1 LTLAED
7 HGVKNLWPLFCGEE
21 RREEYKSVPITFS
34 PIQSVSASSS
44 SAPSASA
51 STKQSFLSR
60 IWGEDGF
67 SFGDILDT
75 LNPLQHLPIVSTLYR
90 AFTGDAI
97 APAPRVLGDALF
109 GGPIGAATG
118 VVNAALKYLSGKD
131 VGEYMLTLLPIPT
144 QVEGDTVML
153 AFDATPSSSSTP
165 TSVAQG
171 ASNSEI
177 PEKKAVRTRA
187 TNQAQLVA
195 AFDAYARNNRL
206 LTTPQMQN
214 RFGIRL

>member
-1 LTLAED
+1 M
-7 HGVKNLWPLFCGEE
+7 
-21 RREEYKSVPITFS
+21 PITS
-34 PIQSVSASSS
+34 PPIQSGSAFSSNAPVSN
-44 SAPSASA
+44 A

-118 VVNAALKYLSGKD
+118 IVNAAIKYLSGKD
-131 VGEYMLTLLPIPT
+131 AGEHMLALLPLPT
-144 QVEGDTVML
+144 RVEGETVML
-153 AFDATPSSSSTP
+153 AFNTPSTLP
-165 TSVAQG
+165 TATTSIVHRESAPVVSQNANLAQ
-171 ASNSEI
+171 
-177 PEKKAVRTRA
+177 A
-187 TNQAQLVA
+187 TDQVQVMA
-195 AFDAYARNNRL
+195 ALDAYSRNSRL

-214 RFGIRL
+214 RFGIRF

>member
-1 LTLAED
+1 M
-7 HGVKNLWPLFCGEE
+7 
-21 RREEYKSVPITFS
+21 SSIS
-34 PIQSVSASSS
+34 PTVQSISASSS
-44 SAPSASA
+44 SASSASA

-118 VVNAALKYLSGKD
+118 VANAALKYLSGKD
-131 VGEYMLTLLPIPT
+131 AGEHMLAMLPLPT
-144 QVEGDTVML
+144 QVEGETVML
-153 AFDATPSSSSTP
+153 ALHTPPAPSTTTSP
-165 TSVAQG
+165 TVSRESIPVVSKN
-171 ASNSEI
+171 ASL
-177 PEKKAVRTRA
+177 ARA
-187 TNQAQLVA
+187 TNQVQVIA
-195 AFDAYARNNRL
+195 AFDAYARNSRL
-206 LTTPQMQN
+206 LATPHIQN
-214 RFGIRL
+214 RFGIRF

>member
-1 LTLAED
+1 MPNAFPP
-7 HGVKNLWPLFCGEE
+7 V
-21 RREEYKSVPITFS
+21 
-34 PIQSVSASSS
+34 QAVSASNT
-44 SAPSASA
+44 APSASA

-131 VGEYMLTLLPIPT
+131 AGEHMLALLPFPT
-144 QVEGDTVML
+144 RVEGETVML
-153 AFDATPSSSSTP
+153 ALNNTAPPSLSTTTP
-165 TSVAQG
+165 VAQG
-171 ASNSEI
+171 ELNPEI
-177 PEKKAVRTRA
+177 TKKTVLTRA
-187 TNQAQLVA
+187 TDQAQIVA
-195 AFDAYARNNRL
+195 AFDAYARNSRL
-206 LTTPQMQN
+206 LATPQMQN
-214 RFGIRL
+214 RFGIRF

>member
-1 LTLAED
+1 M
-7 HGVKNLWPLFCGEE
+7 
-21 RREEYKSVPITFS
+21 SIIS
-34 PIQSVSASSS
+34 PTAQSISAPPSN
-44 SAPSASA
+44 APSASA

-118 VVNAALKYLSGKD
+118 VANAVLKYLSGKD
-131 VGEYMLTLLPIPT
+131 AGEYMLAMLPLPT
-144 QVEGDTVML
+144 RVEGDTVRL
-153 AFDATPSSSSTP
+153 ALHTAPPSVSTTTP
-165 TSVAQG
+165 VAQREL
-171 ASNSEI
+171 N
-177 PEKKAVRTRA
+177 PETTKKPMLTRA
-187 TNQAQLVA
+187 ADQAQSVA
-195 AFDAYARNNRL
+195 AFDAYARNSRL
-206 LTTPQMQN
+206 LATPHIQN
-214 RFGIRL
+214 RFGIRF